1 MAEPL
6 ESSVRDSS
14 GGAATVSAEL
24 AGRQLGDFQVL
35 RRLGAG
41 AMAEVYLAEQLSLK
55 RRVALKVLH
64 VDRAAD
70 PAYVRRFRVEAQA
83 AAALA
88 HGNIVQI
95 YDVGRSDDIH
105 YIAQEYVAGLN
116 LRQFLARQG
125 PADAR
130 LAVSILRQAAAAL
143 NKAAEHGIVHRD
155 IKPENIMLTRDG
167 SVKVADFGLARILG
181 EEQALDLTRVGV
193 TLGTPLYMSPEQV
206 EGRTLDHRSDI
217 YSLGVTMYHLLAG
230 QPPFTGDTALGVAVQ
245 HLQKKPPQ
253 LAEARPDLPPELCAI
268 IHRMLSKDPD
278 ERYATAADLLADVRA
293 VPLDAADTAS
303 LLDDTNF
310 EIALDRTTWAATM
323 RLDAVMKTRAMPVAR
338 RRRAWLYLAISV
350 FAVGL
355 LGGWLLREDNLLE
368 STASTS
374 SAVERK
380 ESAQAQYD
388 YALPLLFADS
398 QTANSERGEVEAR
411 LRAVVDYFPEDA
423 TNALAIRRA
432 KQQLARLCLNQDRY
446 AEALVWY
453 NQLASL
459 DADPQLKAFGVA
471 GQCAVNFYLGK
482 PEAAGEKLIE
492 LKALWPSPEI
502 DNDIKLRA
510 IITDHVYPQLRPQ
523 LQKVLSAKEA
533 QEWDKLIRN
542 PARNG

>member
-1 MAEPL
+1 MSHPL
-6 ESSVRDSS
+6 EIPVRESTG
-14 GGAATVSAEL
+14 GGATASAEL

-55 RRVALKVLH
+55 RRVALKVLN

-95 YDVGRSDDIH
+95 YDVGRSDEIH

-116 LRQFLARQG
+116 LRQLLARQG

-130 LAVSILRQAAAAL
+130 LAVAILRQAAAAL
-143 NKAAEHGIVHRD
+143 HKAAEHGIVHRD

-167 SVKVADFGLARILG
+167 LVKVADFGLARILG

-206 EGRTLDHRSDI
+206 EGRPLDHRSDI

-230 QPPFTGDTALGVAVQ
+230 QTPFTGDTALGVAVQ
-245 HLQKKPPQ
+245 HLQKTPPP
-253 LAEARPDLPPELCAI
+253 LGETRPDLPPELCAV
-268 IHRMLSKDPD
+268 IHRMLAKDPD
-278 ERYATAADLLADVRA
+278 VRYATAAELLTDVRA
-293 VPLDAADTAS
+293 VPLETGDTAA

-310 EIALDRTTWAATM
+310 DLALDRTTWAATM
-323 RLDAVMKTRAMPVAR
+323 RLDAIMKTRAMPVTR
-338 RRRAWLYLAISV
+338 RRWGWLWTGVVVFALGSIAGWIWREDSLLEAKSDGISV
-350 FAVGL
+350 
-355 LGGWLLREDNLLE
+355 
-368 STASTS
+368 
-374 SAVERK
+374 VERK

-388 YALPLLFADS
+388 YALPLLFADPQS
-398 QTANSERGEVEAR
+398 VGAERGELEAR
-411 LRAVVDYFPEDA
+411 LRAVVDNFPEEDSNN
-423 TNALAIRRA
+423 TLPVRRA

-453 NQLASL
+453 NQLAAL

-471 GQCAVNFYLGK
+471 GQCAVNFYQGSTQ
-482 PEAAGEKLIE
+482 AAIAKLLE
-492 LKALWPSPEI
+492 LKSLWPSPEI
-502 DNDIKLRA
+502 DNDIKLRT
-510 IITDHVYPQLRPQ
+510 IITDHVYPRLRTQ
-523 LQKVLSAKEA
+523 LSANEA
-533 QEWDKLIRN
+533 REWDERIRN
-542 PARNG
+542 PGGNAR

>member
-1 MAEPL
+1 MSHPL
-6 ESSVRDSS
+6 EIPVRESAN
-14 GGAATVSAEL
+14 GGATASADL
-24 AGRQLGDFQVL
+24 VGRQVGDFQVL

-64 VDRAAD
+64 VERASD

-95 YDVGRSDDIH
+95 YDVGRSEDIH

-116 LRQFLARQG
+116 LRQLLARQG

-130 LAVSILRQAAAAL
+130 LAVAILRQAAAAL
-143 NKAAEHGIVHRD
+143 HKAAEHGIVHRD

-167 SVKVADFGLARILG
+167 LVKVADFGLARILG

-206 EGRTLDHRSDI
+206 EGRPLDHRSDI

-230 QPPFTGDTALGVAVQ
+230 QTPFTGDTALGVAVQ
-245 HLQKKPPQ
+245 HLQKTPPP
-253 LAEARPDLPPELCAI
+253 LAEARSDLPSELCTI

-278 ERYATAADLLADVRA
+278 GRYATAAALLSDVRA
-293 VPLDAADTAS
+293 VPLETGDTAS

-310 EIALDRTTWAATM
+310 DLALDRTTWAATM
-323 RLDAVMKTRAMPVAR
+323 RLDAIMKTRAMPVTR
-338 RRRAWLYLAISV
+338 RRWGWLWLVMGV
-350 FAVGL
+350 FAVGSL
-355 LGGWLLREDNLLE
+355 AGWMLREDNLLE
-368 STASTS
+368 ATAEGTS
-374 SAVERK
+374 NVERK
-380 ESAQAQYD
+380 ETAQEQYD
-388 YALPLLFADS
+388 YALPLLFADPQS
-398 QTANSERGEVEAR
+398 VGAERGELEAR
-411 LRAVVDYFPEDA
+411 LRAVVDNFPEEDSN
-423 TNALAIRRA
+423 NALPVRRA

-453 NQLASL
+453 NQLAAL

-471 GQCAVNFYLGK
+471 GQCAVSFYQGDR
-482 PEAAGEKLIE
+482 PTAMAKLIE

-502 DNDIKLRA
+502 DNDIKLRT
-510 IITDHVYPQLRPQ
+510 IITDHVYPQLREQ
-523 LQKVLSAKEA
+523 LSLDQAR
-533 QEWDKLIRN
+533 EWDDRIRN
-542 PARNG
+542 RGGAR

>member
-1 MAEPL
+1 MSQPLATPLGEPATN
-6 ESSVRDSS
+6 S
-14 GGAATVSAEL
+14 AAASTDLS
-24 AGRQLGDFQVL
+24 GRQLGDFQVQ

-64 VDRAAD
+64 PDRSAD

-95 YDVGRSDDIH
+95 YDIGLADDIH

-116 LRQFLARQG
+116 LRQLLARHG

-130 LAVSILRQAAAAL
+130 LAVAILRQAAAAL

-167 SVKVADFGLARILG
+167 LVKVADFGLARILG
-181 EEQALDLTRVGV
+181 AEEGLDLTRVGV

-206 EGRTLDHRSDI
+206 EGRPLDHRSDI

-230 QPPFTGDTALGVAVQ
+230 QTPFTGDTALGVAVQ
-245 HLQKKPPQ
+245 HLQKKPPP
-253 LAEARPDLPPELCAI
+253 LAEARPDLPAELCAI
-268 IHRMLSKDPD
+268 VHRMLAKDPD

-293 VPLDAADTAS
+293 VPLDASDAAA

-310 EIALDRTTWAATM
+310 DLALDRTTWAATM
-323 RLDAVMKTRAMPVAR
+323 RLDAVMKTRAMPAAR
-338 RRRAWLYLAISV
+338 RTWAWTRLAVAV

-355 LGGWLLREDNLLE
+355 LGGWLLREGNLLE
-368 STASTS
+368 STAGTNSG
-374 SAVERK
+374 VEKK
-380 ESAQAQYD
+380 ETAQAQYD
-388 YALPLLFADS
+388 YALPLLFADA
-398 QTANSERGEVEAR
+398 QAVGGERGELEAR
-411 LRAVVDYFPEDA
+411 LRAVVDFFPEDA
-423 TNALAIRRA
+423 NNALPIRRA

-453 NQLASL
+453 DQLAAL
-459 DADPQLKAFGVA
+459 DAEPELKAFGIA
-471 GQCAVNFYLGK
+471 GQCAVSFYQGERRLS
-482 PEAAGEKLIE
+482 AEKLIQ
-492 LKALWPSPEI
+492 LKSLWPSPEI
-502 DNDIKLRA
+502 DKDLKLRA
-510 IITDHVYPQLRPQ
+510 IITDHVYPQLREQ
-523 LQKVLSAKEA
+523 LSEA
-533 QEWDKLIRN
+533 EAREWDELIRN
-542 PARNG
+542 NASRRN